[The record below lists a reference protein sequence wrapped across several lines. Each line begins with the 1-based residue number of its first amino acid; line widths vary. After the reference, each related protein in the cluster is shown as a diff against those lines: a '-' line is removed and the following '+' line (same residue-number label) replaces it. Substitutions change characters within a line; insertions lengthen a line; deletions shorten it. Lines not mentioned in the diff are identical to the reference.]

1 MSGTLERAI
10 RLREAGEVEEA
21 RDLLLK
27 LLARNPEDPAANDQC
42 AWVHDRIGSKREA
55 IPLHRRAIER
65 GLPSGDLEGAI
76 LSLGSS
82 YRVVG
87 NRARAAEVMREGV
100 AWFPQNRA
108 MQAFP
113 AHWPSTTSTSA
124 TGPWGSPAPQP
135 RRDQLRPGDH
145 RLQRSNV
152 LFFFYANRLDEPHSP
167 R

>member
-10 RLREAGEVEEA
+10 RLREAGELEEA

-27 LLARNPEDPAANDQC
+27 LLARNPEDPAVNDQC

-55 IPLHRRAIER
+55 IPLYRRAIER
-65 GLPSGDLEGAI
+65 G
-76 LSLGSS
+76 
-82 YRVVG
+82 
-87 NRARAAEVMREGV
+87 GV
-100 AWFPQNRA
+100 ACFPQNRA
-108 MQAFP
+108 MQVFP

-145 RLQRSNV
+145 RLQITAYREAIP
-152 LFFFYANRLDEPHSP
+152 FYANRLDELHGL